1 MPKLD
6 LVEIDRMI
14 RASGI
19 TISQEEFIR
28 HARRYIAASKAG
40 GLMVREDG
48 KSVTG
53 GPTKVRFFE
62 LSKRKYGRQQTV
74 NFNCFMQILGYKP
87 TRDGLGVKAESWYAS
102 GMHSNTIRK
111 LLELGLVT
119 DFTADKL
126 GQYTPHS
133 V

>member
-28 HARRYIAASKAG
+28 HARRYIAASKTG

-87 TRDGLGVKAESWYAS
+87 TLDGLGVKAESWYVS
-102 GMHSNTIRK
+102 GIHSNTVRN
-111 LLELGLVT
+111 LLELG
-119 DFTADKL
+119 FITAATAEKL
-126 GQYTPHS
+126 YLDTPHS